1 MKIHSYTKGD
11 VTVLEPEGKLMLTRD
26 VHQLDDTLDA
36 LLEKGEKRAVLDLH
50 KTAWISSAAISTFLD
65 YRSKFK
71 DAGGALKFANLTPEV
86 REIIALTKLSSTFE
100 IFDSLQAAVQSFKD

>member
-26 VHQLDDTLDA
+26 VHELDDRLEA
-36 LLEKGEKRAVLDLH
+36 LLGKAHKKVVLDLH

-71 DAGGALKFANLTPEV
+71 DAGGALKLANLTAEV
-86 REIIALTKLSSTFE
+86 QEIIALTKLSSTFE
-100 IFDSLQAAVQSFKD
+100 IFDSLQAAVESFKE